1 MGKLFRELKK
11 KINSSVILKT
21 VLKVT
26 LIFTLA
32 LALITAVTLQMFF
45 SRMED
50 RIVSDQQVIVEKI
63 SNSVNYP
70 LDSLTAPMITLANN
84 NSAVSLLNNQENLYS
99 ADWLRNIR
107 SVGQYL
113 TNVNLFSNY
122 IMDVALIRPDS
133 TVVYSMSKVLNR
145 DYDYCGQKWFQDALK
160 TESIIKFALPHGRD
174 HYYSHGGS
182 DYAVTA
188 IYPAMQ
194 GTVLIGYIL
203 MEVDITRISDI
214 FTDQAAGTDT
224 GFLLI
229 DDSGRVIYDYLH
241 KTREQ
246 DTLQQSIGLF
256 LEQPKRALNDRHK
269 LYIGQRLP
277 STGWYVLSETDYR
290 VITKP
295 ALDIVRMVFVL
306 VLLSAVAVFFMVR
319 QITRSTRRPIN
330 ALILRISSYDGSGSI
345 ALDHTEAYTGEFL
358 TVRTKFEEMA
368 DKISSLINDVY
379 LAQMH
384 QREMEFKALM
394 NQINPHFLY
403 NVLQLIQTKAVL
415 AGNREIEDMITSL
428 GSMLRYT
435 MDRSHEQVTVR
446 EELEYIEHYLAF
458 YKARFEQL
466 FTYHITCEEELY
478 KQRIPKFLLQPLV
491 ENCFK
496 HGFQNLK
503 QNGVIH
509 IAATRVEGDFLFC
522 IRDNGQGIS
531 PERLAYLRQV
541 LESNLPAESI
551 GVANTHARI
560 RLVYG
565 APYGITVE
573 SEPGHTCLTVRL
585 KMNYV
590 PFRGLQDK
598 GETNV

>member
-1 MGKLFRELKK
+1 MGRMFRELQK

-32 LALITAVTLQMFF
+32 LALITVVTLQMFF

-50 RIVSDQQVIVEKI
+50 RIISDQQVIVEKI

-107 SVGQYL
+107 SVAQYL

-194 GTVLIGYIL
+194 GTTLIGYIL

-214 FTDQAAGTDT
+214 FTDQTTGTDT

-229 DDSGRVIYDYLH
+229 DDAGRVIYDYLH

-246 DTLQQSIGLF
+246 ETLCKSINLF
-256 LEQPKRALNDRHK
+256 LEQPKHALNDQHK

-446 EELEYIEHYLAF
+446 EELDYIEHYLTF

-466 FTYHITCEEELY
+466 FTYDITCEEELC

-503 QNGVIH
+503 QNGVIQ
-509 IAATRVEGDFLFC
+509 ITATRHKGDFLFG

-531 PERLAYLRQV
+531 PERLDYLRRV

-565 APYGITVE
+565 APYGIAVE
-573 SEPGHTCLTVRL
+573 SDPGNTCITVRL
-585 KMNYV
+585 KMNHI
-590 PFRGLQDK
+590 PFDGSQDK